1 MALRVRTHRRGFNVA
16 GAMIAGN
23 MHADARQIEC
33 RGPGSRIG
41 DRRPVITL
49 PHAGNIQS
57 YDGGALARG
66 RGMIKPGDRAVAG
79 ASGDDQQ
86 EQGNNQ
92 ALLQTASPA
101 SSVAIGVDCAIA

>member
-1 MALRVRTHRRGFNVA
+1 
-16 GAMIAGN
+16 
-23 MHADARQIEC
+23 
-33 RGPGSRIG
+33 
-41 DRRPVITL
+41 
-49 PHAGNIQS
+49 
-57 YDGGALARG
+57 
-66 RGMIKPGDRAVAG
+66 MIKPGDRAVAG